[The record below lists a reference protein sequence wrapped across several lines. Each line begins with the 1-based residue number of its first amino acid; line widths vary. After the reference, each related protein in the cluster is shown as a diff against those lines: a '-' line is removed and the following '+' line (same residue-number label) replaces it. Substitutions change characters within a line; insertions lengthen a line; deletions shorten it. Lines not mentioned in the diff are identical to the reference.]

1 MVEFEDR
8 KRSEKILGGRTTK
21 IGVARELGHRR
32 CPNREIT
39 KSGTK
44 CAAEGLRGRGGFRGK
59 ETTKSGAGGAA
70 EGGPKWLRSK
80 PWREDHEEHRRE
92 RPTGRRAKS
101 LSEGDLCPVLGEV
114 WKGWR
119 EHISSQSVEKWPH
132 VKLLPCWEASSSKR
146 QGAEP
151 RERGKVSNEAV
162 HLGVNEMVPTSLSSS
177 GRTKA
182 EEMCEDFTR
191 LDQVVSDMDPRQSQG
206 DPKQSR
212 SVVASIANKVHEA
225 LKPFSG

>member
-21 IGVARELGHRR
+21 IGVAREFRG
-32 CPNREIT
+32 RETT

-44 CAAEGLRGRGGFRGK
+44 CAAEGQSGRGGFRGK

-80 PWREDHEEHRRE
+80 PWREDHEEHRR
-92 RPTGRRAKS
+92 K
-101 LSEGDLCPVLGEV
+101 
-114 WKGWR
+114 
-119 EHISSQSVEKWPH
+119 
-132 VKLLPCWEASSSKR
+132 

-151 RERGKVSNEAV
+151 RERGKVSNKAV

-182 EEMCEDFTR
+182 AEMCEDFTK
-191 LDQVVSDMDPRQSQG
+191 LDQVVSELDPRQSQG
-206 DPKQSR
+206 NHKQSR